1 MKTKI
6 ALAEAQ
12 KISAEI
18 IELLASYCER
28 IEVAGSVRRKK
39 AEVGDL
45 EIVCIPRRL
54 LNLFGEPG
62 DSVLDHRLIELV
74 QSGHLLPAGANG
86 DKYKKFIVH
95 PSGIQLDLFITTPEQ
110 WGVIFTIRTGSAD
123 FSHRLV
129 TQRFK
134 GGLLPGDLRVGEGR
148 VWRGLEA
155 LNTPEEIDFFNVI
168 ELRYIKPEARS

>member
-1 MKTKI
+1 MKSKI
-6 ALAEAQ
+6 TLTEAQ
-12 KISAEI
+12 KISGEI
-18 IELLASYCER
+18 IELLAPYCER
-28 IEVAGSVRRKK
+28 IEVAGSVRRKMP
-39 AEVGDL
+39 EVGDL

-62 DSVLDHRLIELV
+62 DSVLDHRLIELI
-74 QSGHLLPAGANG
+74 QSGYLLPAGANG
-86 DKYKKFIVH
+86 DKYKKFILH
-95 PSGIQLDLFITTPEQ
+95 PNGVQLDLFITDTEC

-134 GGLLPGDLRVGEGR
+134 GGLLPSDLRVGEGR

-155 LNTPEEIDFFNVI
+155 LNTPEEIDFFNVAEIKYI
-168 ELRYIKPEARS
+168 EPKDRL